1 MSPSEAIR
9 QAKLNGAESISFT
22 YTEPTIF
29 FEYAYEIARLA
40 RKEGILTNL
49 VTNGYM
55 TKEMLDFSRGYFN
68 AANVD
73 LKAFSDKFY
82 RQICRAHLKPVCDSI
97 IHMKKIGI
105 WVEVTTL
112 VIPGLNDSPEELKEI
127 AEFIASVGKEIP
139 WHISRFYPNYKMDN
153 INATPLE
160 TLDMAYSLGKE
171 AGLKY
176 VYIGNVIG
184 KREDTFCNNCG
195 RVLIKREGFSV
206 SLNNLINASCPF
218 CHTRVEGI
226 F

>member
-1 MSPSEAIR
+1 M
-9 QAKLNGAESISFT
+9 G
-22 YTEPTIF
+22 
-29 FEYAYEIARLA
+29 
-40 RKEGILTNL
+40 
-49 VTNGYM
+49 
-55 TKEMLDFSRGYFN
+55 
-68 AANVD
+68 
-73 LKAFSDKFY
+73 
-82 RQICRAHLKPVCDSI
+82 
-97 IHMKKIGI
+97 
-105 WVEVTTL
+105 
-112 VIPGLNDSPEELKEI
+112 PEELKEI

-218 CHTRVEGI
+218 CHTRIEGI